1 MPKLLDEPDCPTQ
14 RRWRTVHPF
23 RPRLS
28 TRRRTCMMVIFIFLS
43 AIIGGYEYITDSTRV
58 REISERYLSYIMHS
72 PVQVG
77 SANLSIFEGL
87 RLENV
92 RVHVDN
98 TPGPD
103 SIIFS
108 AETFTIDYNPRAMIA
123 GQLEAGQIVAI
134 KPHVHLIQ
142 NLDT

>member
-58 REISERYLSYIMHS
+58 REISERHNGIPIEITPPLDGH
-72 PVQVG
+72 P
-77 SANLSIFEGL
+77 AL
-87 RLENV
+87 LEV
-92 RVHVDN
+92 ML
-98 TPGPD
+98 
-103 SIIFS
+103 
-108 AETFTIDYNPRAMIA
+108 ERARGA
-123 GQLEAGQIVAI
+123 LG
-134 KPHVHLIQ
+134 
-142 NLDT
+142 